1 LLFKIG
7 FNLAA
12 LFMCV
17 TLGFFVDS
25 MRRMIVYM
33 KQIPFLR
40 ASERMFNALMA
51 VYGLQVLYVLIS
63 VGLETLITEPF
74 EYFTGLSD
82 QQLSEFSYYKT
93 IAVNT
98 IITLT

>member
-1 LLFKIG
+1 
-7 FNLAA
+7 
-12 LFMCV
+12 MCV

-33 KQIPFLR
+33 RQIPFLR
-40 ASERMFNALMA
+40 ASERMFNALMV
-51 VYGLQVLYVLIS
+51 VYGLQVLYVLLS
-63 VGLETLITEPF
+63 VAFETVITEPF
-74 EYFTGLSD
+74 EFFTGLSEKD
-82 QQLSEFSYYKT
+82 LSDFAYYKT